1 VSPDGGRVAF
11 QLERFE
17 LTGDD
22 RLEVAG
28 RWFGVRGLRFVRPSL
43 TVQTDEGERSLL
55 ALLEHKPWA
64 AEEGDAWVAAFPWK
78 GGSPDPDQAEL
89 AVAPS
94 VVVTLAE
101 QAADTAGSGGK
112 TAAPRKK
119 SLRDQL
125 DASEEKVR
133 RLEAEVAFLRQER
146 ERFLDDVKA
155 AKADGEQA
163 SAALA
168 ATERE
173 RDDALR
179 EQERIAAQRDE
190 AVAMRNEARAERDT
204 ALHERDEAL
213 HARDAVRA
221 ETADSDAIR
230 KKAAREREAALRDR
244 DQAVRERDRLAQ
256 ERDQAVEARKAAEAA
271 RDSAIRERDAA
282 LGRATG
288 FPAVSAGDLAR
299 EPRAQA
305 DALPTVRPSGRRPAR
320 GNLPTVRLFRERP
333 PAANQDWLVRGIALA
348 AVITFLL
355 LVLVFLKPL

>member
-1 VSPDGGRVAF
+1 VSPDGARVAF

-43 TVQTDEGERSLL
+43 TVHTDEGERSLL

-101 QAADTAGSGGK
+101 QTADRSDDGGTAS
-112 TAAPRKK
+112 APRR
-119 SLRDQL
+119 STLREQL

-146 ERFLDDVKA
+146 ETFVEDVKA
-155 AKADGEQA
+155 AKAEREQA

-190 AVAMRNEARAERDT
+190 VVAKRNEARAERDT
-204 ALHERDEAL
+204 ALRERDEAL

-221 ETADSDAIR
+221 ETADSEAIR
-230 KKAAREREAALRDR
+230 KKAARERESALRDR
-244 DQAVRERDRLAQ
+244 DQAIRERDRVAA
-256 ERDQAVEARKAAEAA
+256 ERDQAVEARRAAESA
-271 RDSAIRERDAA
+271 RESAVRERDAA

-288 FPAVSAGDLAR
+288 FPAVSADDLAR
-299 EPRAQA
+299 EPYAHA
-305 DALPTVRPSGRRPAR
+305 GALPTARLPGRRRTEAAA
-320 GNLPTVRLFRERP
+320 TVRMSRAGRKP
-333 PAANQDWLVRGIALA
+333 PTQDWLVRGIALA
-348 AVITFLL
+348 AVVTFLL